1 MRRGGSC
8 STLPPMRATCK
19 NGHLR
24 PPEEKRHRRALLT
37 LRCSRTEAIV
47 SLRGEEMT
55 RYLVAEGERGEGVRG
70 EAPSFD
76 EAYELALS
84 LGGNLHVVP
93 LLGTGAGKPPRVG
106 SVEYVPAVQS

>member
-1 MRRGGSC
+1 
-8 STLPPMRATCK
+8 
-19 NGHLR
+19 
-24 PPEEKRHRRALLT
+24 
-37 LRCSRTEAIV
+37 
-47 SLRGEEMT
+47 MT

-106 SVEYVPAVQS
+106 SVEYVPAVQSWAVQS